1 MRLVSFH
8 MDQGSFSRAL
18 FLIALLAGV
27 ALPAAWASQST
38 FHVQPSSASD
48 AGAFAT
54 PDGAPI
60 RELSRGNF
68 APEPA
73 EGPALIR
80 LGAGYTLDPQAG
92 DPETA
97 LPAALRAT
105 APTGDARGY
114 FLIQFAGPIT
124 TADRDA
130 ITGRG
135 GRILQYVPD
144 YTLLVSL
151 TGDARARLAASP
163 RVVWTGLHQPAYK
176 ISTMPQMREPEQ
188 HDLLVLLFADASLDE
203 TRQRIADAG
212 AAVLETSDNGI
223 NRILRIR
230 LNATDLAAIAQIP
243 AVAWIE
249 PHQIPQWHNDQAQWV
264 VQTWSSGNRRLWDQ
278 GLRGSGQVVNVVDTG
293 IRMTHKQFFDANV
306 PMVHY
311 GDYPTHRKVIAYWPT
326 VASQYIQFGDESL
339 NSFHGTHTSCTAA
352 GNDAPNANDARDG
365 MAPDAK
371 LYFCDGGG
379 NPNAGVQL
387 PLDLNDL
394 YIMPYTGNSGGAARV
409 SSNSWGN
416 ANGGVYD
423 VMSMAADQF
432 MWSHPD
438 FLLFFSNGNDGGANT
453 VGSPATAKNC
463 VSAGGTRNGTE
474 ANMIYTSTSRGPTDD
489 GRLKP
494 TICSPA
500 GLSSA
505 FGAGDTGYTTYWGTS
520 MASPS
525 MAGATV
531 LLRQYLTGGYYPTG
545 MPSLFNAM
553 ADPSAALLK
562 AMAVNSADPD
572 INGYTVPD
580 NNVGWGRI
588 DDDQVCYFSGDTRRL
603 ALVDDTRG
611 LLTGEYVEYQVYVAA
626 GDLPLKAAL
635 VWTDFAGSP
644 AAAVQLV
651 NDLNL
656 TVTNGVETYKGN
668 VYSGGQSQ
676 TGGSYDSRNVE
687 ECARRNAP
695 SAGLWTVRVDAVNV
709 PMGPQPFALVVT
721 GALGSDAGLVTL
733 DAATY
738 GGTDVVGVR
747 VVDTNAGGTVNL
759 TLTSDTEPVGETL
772 VLNSLGSFYTG
783 SFLLSL
789 TPATAGDGRLSV
801 SDGDVVTATY
811 VDANPP
817 VTLAATAEVNL
828 SGPAISDVHASS
840 ISESDITITWNTTLP
855 ADGRIYYGTTPE
867 LGGVTEV
874 SPILTLTHAITMT
887 GLSPSTLYYYDVE
900 SVDSQGNGVR
910 DDNGGMHYTVSTDL
924 NRDVLLV
931 IGDSTF
937 DRKQYYLNALAR
949 TGWTYTLWEGAQ
961 AATPRVGDRNT
972 GMASFKAVLWQTGL
986 EQYPPLTP
994 AARDSIRLLNDRGS
1008 RFAIYSHDV
1017 AWAFCDPTSGFQSTE
1032 TQAFVEEELKAFWQS
1047 DPMTFSQVRGYS
1059 GDPISGSYT
1068 TGIPYA
1074 PHREGAAGDEVNGNS
1089 AGGTIANV
1097 WKDNDGTADDV
1108 AIRWT
1113 GNDPVGNPLLAVWGG
1128 TPRKVSSNF
1137 FEWAHLNVTNADDP
1151 TRADVLS
1158 KTLVWL
1164 IGHNHP
1170 TVHVTAPNGGEVYTG
1185 NTISIAW
1192 TESVDLGYA
1201 VGARKLYYSDNSGDR
1216 WTLISSAAGPSPFVW
1231 DISAIP
1237 NGAQY
1242 KLRLVLEDNASPALS
1257 AADNTDANFTVN
1269 RPGGDSRA
1277 PVVLAGSIAVDPNPI
1292 RTGETALLTA
1302 TVSDIYTGNSNV
1314 TAAEWSIGDA
1324 PAPAGGGT
1332 PMSGM
1337 FNAPLVPVS
1346 ATLPTDGLQQGDV
1359 TLWVRG
1365 RDAAGLWGN
1374 AIGRTVRVNEAGFSG
1389 VLSDRPL
1396 TFALYRNAPNP
1407 IQTQTVIRY
1416 DLPKST
1422 EVQLAVYDVAG
1433 RRVRTLAD
1441 GVMGPGAFAAT
1452 WDGRDAGGRPVGSG
1466 VYFYRLR
1473 AGAFEATRKMTRLQ

>member
-1 MRLVSFH
+1 MRFVSIRSLLLISLLPFIA
-8 MDQGSFSRAL
+8 FSGAL
-18 FLIALLAGV
+18 ARPSAVPPPRSEASNAGTFL
-27 ALPAAWASQST
+27 
-38 FHVQPSSASD
+38 
-48 AGAFAT
+48 T
-54 PDGAPI
+54 PDGSPI
-60 RELSRGNF
+60 RELSRGSF
-68 APEPA
+68 TPEPA

-80 LGAGYTLDPQAG
+80 LGAGYTLDPRAG
-92 DPETA
+92 DPEPE

-105 APTGDARGY
+105 APTGAARGY
-114 FLIQFAGPIT
+114 FLVRFAGPIT

-130 ITGRG
+130 ITDQG

-151 TGDARARLAASP
+151 TGEARARLAASP
-163 RVVWTGLHQPAYK
+163 RVVWIGLHQPAYK
-176 ISTMPQMREPEQ
+176 LSTLPQMGEPER
-188 HDLLVLLFADASLDE
+188 HDLLALLFADASLE
-203 TRQRIADAG
+203 EARQRITEAG
-212 AAVLETSDNGI
+212 AVVVETSDNGI

-230 LNATDLAAIAQIP
+230 LAAAGLAQIAQIP

-264 VQTWSSGNRRLWDQ
+264 VQTWTPGNRRLWDQ
-278 GLRGSGQVVNVVDTG
+278 GLRGAGQVVNVVDTG
-293 IRMTHKQFFDANV
+293 IRMTHYQFYDASV

-311 GDYPTHRKVIAYWPT
+311 GDYPTHRKVIGYWPT
-326 VASQYIQFGDESL
+326 VATQYIQFGDESF
-339 NSFHGTHTSCTAA
+339 NSYHGTHTSCTAA
-352 GNDAPNANDARDG
+352 GNDAPNANDVRDG

-371 LYFCDGGG
+371 IYFCDGGG
-379 NPNAGVQL
+379 APNPGVQL

-394 YIMPYTGNSGGAARV
+394 YIIPYTGNSGGAARI
-409 SSNSWGN
+409 STNSWGN
-416 ANGGVYD
+416 AIGGAYD

-432 MWSHPD
+432 MWNHPD

-505 FGAGDTGYTTYWGTS
+505 YGAGDTGYTTYWGTS

-531 LLRQYLTGGYYPTG
+531 LLRQYLTNGYYPTG
-545 MPSLFNAM
+545 LPSMQNAM
-553 ADPSAALLK
+553 PAPSGALLK

-588 DDDQVCYFSGDTRRL
+588 DDDQVCTFSGDARRL
-603 ALVDDTRG
+603 ALVDETRG
-611 LLTGEYVEYQVYVAA
+611 LLTGEYVEYEIDVVA
-626 GDLPLKAAL
+626 GDLPLKVAL
-635 VWTDFAGSP
+635 VWTDYAGSP
-644 AAAVQLV
+644 TSAVQLV

-656 TVTNGVETYKGN
+656 TVSNGVESYKGN
-668 VYSGGQSQ
+668 VYAGGQSQ
-676 TGGSYDSRNVE
+676 AGGSYDNRNVE
-687 ECARRNAP
+687 ECVRRNAP
-695 SAGLWTVRVDAVNV
+695 GTGLWTVRIDAVNV

-721 GALGSDAGLVTL
+721 GALASDAGLVTL

-738 GGTDVVGVR
+738 GGTDVAGVR
-747 VVDTNAGGTVNL
+747 VVDTNAGGTVSL
-759 TLTSDTEPVGETL
+759 TLASDTEPAGETL
-772 VLNSLGSFYTG
+772 ELTSLGSLYAG
-783 SFLLSL
+783 SLPLSL
-789 TPATAGDGRLSV
+789 TPAAAGDGRLSV
-801 SDGDVVTATY
+801 SDGDIVTATY
-811 VDANPP
+811 VDLDPP

-828 SGPAISDVHASS
+828 SGPAIADVHASA
-840 ISESDITITWNTTLP
+840 ISESDITIAWNTTLP
-855 ADGRIYYGTTPE
+855 ADGKLYYGTTPD
-867 LGGVTEV
+867 LGSETEV
-874 SPILTLTHAITMT
+874 SPILTLTHAVTMR

-900 SVDSQGNGVR
+900 SIDPQGNGVR

-937 DRKQYYLNALAR
+937 DKKPYYLNALAR

-961 AATPRVGDRNT
+961 AATPQVGDRNT
-972 GMASFKAVLWQTGL
+972 GMASFKAVVWQTGL
-986 EQYPPLTP
+986 EQYPPMTP
-994 AARDSIRLLNDRGS
+994 EARDSLRLLNDRGS
-1008 RFAIYSHDV
+1008 RLAIYSHDV
-1017 AWAFCDPTSGFQSTE
+1017 AWAFCDPTSGFQSAE
-1032 TQAFVEEELKAFWQS
+1032 TQAFVEEELKAFWQT
-1047 DPMTFSQVRGYS
+1047 DPTTFSQVRGYS
-1059 GDPISGSYT
+1059 GDPISGAYT
-1068 TGIPYA
+1068 GGIPYA
-1074 PHREGAAGDEVNGNS
+1074 PHREGAAGDEVNGNA
-1089 AGGTIANV
+1089 AGGTVANV

-1113 GNDPVGNPLLAVWGG
+1113 GSEPVGDPLLAVWGG

-1137 FEWAHLNVTNADDP
+1137 FEWAHLNVGTADDVA
-1151 TRADVLS
+1151 RADVLS

-1170 TVHVTAPNGGEVYTG
+1170 TAHVTAPNGGEVYTG
-1185 NTISIAW
+1185 NAISITW
-1192 TESVDLGYA
+1192 TEMVDMGYG

-1216 WTLISSAAGPSPFVW
+1216 WTLITGNAGPSPFVW
-1231 DISAIP
+1231 DVSAIP

-1242 KLRLVLEDNASPALS
+1242 RIRLVLEDNASPALS
-1257 AADNTDANFTVN
+1257 AADNADANFTIN
-1269 RPGGDSRA
+1269 RPGGDTRA
-1277 PVVLAGSIAVDPNPI
+1277 PAVLAGSIAVDPNPI
-1292 RTGETALLTA
+1292 LAGGTAVLTA
-1302 TVSDIYTGNSNV
+1302 TVSDVYTGNSNIA
-1314 TAAEWSIGDA
+1314 AAEWSIGDA

-1332 PMSGM
+1332 PMSGA

-1346 ATLPTDGLQQGDV
+1346 ATLSTEGWQQGQV
-1359 TLWVRG
+1359 MLWVRG
-1365 RDAAGLWGN
+1365 QDAAGLWGN
-1374 AIGRTVRVNEAGFSG
+1374 ATGRTVRVNEPGFSG
-1389 VLSDRPL
+1389 ASSDRPL

-1407 IQTQTVIRY
+1407 IQSQTVIRY
-1416 DLPKST
+1416 DLPQPT
-1422 EVQLAVYDVAG
+1422 EVELAIYDVAG
-1433 RRVRTLAD
+1433 RRVRLVAE

-1452 WDGRDAGGRPVGSG
+1452 WDGRDASGRPVGSG

-1473 AGAFEATRKMTRLQ
+1473 AGAFEATRKMTRVQ